1 MEAKTWCPICG
12 PGLPIDEDGCCTS
25 CGSTATGEGSDE
37 ALAVL
42 AELESLRAERDEA
55 CAEVERL
62 QSGQE
67 VVEACA
73 EARRQAERAERL
85 EKVLRTMLRSA
96 VPNPKEHPT
105 MWAAWG
111 QAREALAPSAPEP
124 APAPTDPVAVR
135 MRCDAAG
142 LWCRACE
149 HDSVCQAYPA
159 PAATER
165 VCRHDRYVGGICD
178 SCGGPWGGHDRACHE
193 EQG

>member
-42 AELESLRAERDEA
+42 AELESLRAERDFA

-96 VPNPKEHPT
+96 VPNPKSTRRCGRRGGRP
-105 MWAAWG
+105 
-111 QAREALAPSAPEP
+111 AR
-124 APAPTDPVAVR
+124 
-135 MRCDAAG
+135 
-142 LWCRACE
+142 LWPPPHR
-149 HDSVCQAYPA
+149 SPR
-159 PAATER
+159 PPLRTR
-165 VCRHDRYVGGICD
+165 
-178 SCGGPWGGHDRACHE
+178 
-193 EQG
+193 